1 MFNVTRAELR
11 KLRRPTLL
19 ISTILV
25 VAALTALFTAIVF
38 LRVNSGQ
45 GNGPGNG
52 RGGEIISPA
61 VLSQATGLIYGFKI
75 VSFFLGI
82 TALCVFASQT
92 AQEYSLGTLRNLLVR
107 QPSRMKILFGK
118 YLSMVIFAIALVMI
132 DAIVAIGIS
141 YALAPHA
148 KVTTSAWF
156 TPAALAL
163 LGKTFIN
170 VLLATVA
177 FGTFGMVLGLLF
189 RSPISSIATGV
200 IWSLI
205 LETILGGVV
214 SSTQKW
220 LPGQNFDNVA
230 QGGSSTVSY
239 HWSMLLGAGYL
250 AIGFTIVA
258 VLFKRRD
265 VAN

>member
-1 MFNVTRAELR
+1 MFNVARAELR

-25 VAALTALFTAIVF
+25 VAVLTALFTAIVF
-38 LRVNSGQ
+38 LRANSGQ
-45 GNGPGNG
+45 SNGQ
-52 RGGEIISPA
+52 RGEIISPA

-82 TALCVFASQT
+82 TALCIFASQT

-107 QPSRMKILFGK
+107 QPSRMKLLFGK
-118 YLSMVIFAIALVMI
+118 FLSMVIFAIALVMI

-141 YALAPHA
+141 YLLAPHA
-148 KVTTSAWF
+148 KVTTTAWF
-156 TPAALAL
+156 TTAALAL

-170 VLLATVA
+170 VLLATIA
-177 FGTFGMVLGLLF
+177 FGTFGMILGLLF

-230 QGGSSTVSY
+230 QGGSALISY
-239 HWSMLLGAGYL
+239 HWSILLGAGYL
-250 AIGFTIVA
+250 AIGFTIVS

>member
-1 MFNVTRAELR
+1 MFNVARAELR

-25 VAALTALFTAIVF
+25 VAALTALFTSIVF
-38 LRVNSGQ
+38 LRANSGQ
-45 GNGPGNG
+45 GNGQ
-52 RGGEIISPA
+52 RGEIISPA

-118 YLSMVIFAIALVMI
+118 YLSMVIFAVALVVI
-132 DAIVAIGIS
+132 DAIVAIGVS
-141 YALAPHA
+141 YVLAPHA
-148 KVTTSAWF
+148 KVTTAAWF
-156 TPAALAL
+156 TASALAL
-163 LGKTFIN
+163 LGKTFLN
-170 VLLATVA
+170 VLLATIA
-177 FGTFGMVLGLLF
+177 FGTFGMILGLLF

-230 QGGSSTVSY
+230 QGGSLTVSY
-239 HWSMLLGAGYL
+239 HWSLALAAIYL
-250 AIGFTIVA
+250 AIGFSIVA
-258 VLFKRRD
+258 TLFKRRD

>member
-1 MFNVTRAELR
+1 MFNVMRAELR

-25 VAALTALFTAIVF
+25 VLVLTALFTSLVF

-45 GNGPGNG
+45 GNG
-52 RGGEIISPA
+52 RQGEIVSA
-61 VLSQATGLIYGFKI
+61 LTLSRADGLVYGFKI

-107 QPSRMKILFGK
+107 QPARMKILAGK
-118 YLSMVIFAIALVMI
+118 YCAMSIFAIALVLI

-148 KVTTSAWF
+148 KVTTTAWF
-156 TPAALAL
+156 TVSGLSL
-163 LGKTFIN
+163 LGTTFIN
-170 VLLATVA
+170 VLLSTIAY
-177 FGTFGMVLGLLF
+177 GTFGMILGLLF
-189 RSPISSIATGV
+189 RSPISAIATGV

-205 LETILGGVV
+205 LESILGVVV
-214 SSTQKW
+214 SSTTKW
-220 LPGQNFDNVA
+220 LPGQNFTNIA
-230 QGGSSTVSY
+230 QGGSTDVGY
-239 HWSMLLGAGYL
+239 KWSLFISLAYL
-250 AIGFTIVA
+250 AVAFSVVA

>member
-1 MFNVTRAELR
+1 MFNVARAELR

-25 VAALTALFTAIVF
+25 VAVLTALFTAIVF
-38 LRVNSGQ
+38 LRANSGQ
-45 GNGPGNG
+45 SNGQ
-52 RGGEIISPA
+52 RGEIISPA

-107 QPSRMKILFGK
+107 QPSRMKLLSGK
-118 YLSMVIFAIALVMI
+118 YLAMVIFAIALVMI

-141 YALAPHA
+141 YSLAPHA

-156 TPAALAL
+156 TTAALAL

-170 VLLATVA
+170 VLLATIA

-230 QGGSSTVSY
+230 QGGSTAVSY

-250 AIGFTIVA
+250 AVGFTIVA

>member
-1 MFNVTRAELR
+1 MFNVMKAELR

-25 VAALTALFTAIVF
+25 VAALTALFTSIVF
-38 LRVNSGQ
+38 LRANSGQ
-45 GNGPGNG
+45 GNGQ
-52 RGGEIISPA
+52 RGEIISPA
-61 VLSQATGLIYGFKI
+61 TLSSATGLIYGFKI

-107 QPSRMKILFGK
+107 QPSRMKILAGK
-118 YLSMVIFAIALVMI
+118 YLSMIIFAIALVVI
-132 DAIVAIGIS
+132 DAIVAIAVS
-141 YALAPHA
+141 YSLAPHA

-156 TPAALAL
+156 TASALAL

-170 VLLATVA
+170 VLLGTIA
-177 FGTFGMVLGLLF
+177 FGTFGMILGLLF

-200 IWSLI
+200 IWLLI
-205 LETILGGVV
+205 LENILAGVV

-230 QGGSSTVSY
+230 QGGSLTVSY
-239 HWSMLLGAGYL
+239 HWSMGIAAAYL
-250 AIGFTIVA
+250 IVGFSIVA

>member
-1 MFNVTRAELR
+1 MFNVVRAELR

-25 VAALTALFTAIVF
+25 VAALTALFTSIVF
-38 LRVNSGQ
+38 LRANSGQ
-45 GNGPGNG
+45 GNGT
-52 RGGEIISPA
+52 RGDIISPET
-61 VLSQATGLIYGFKI
+61 LSQATGLVYGFKI

-118 YLSMVIFAIALVMI
+118 YISMIIFGVALVFL
-132 DAIVAIGIS
+132 DAIVAIGVS
-141 YALAPHA
+141 YGLAPHA

-156 TPAALAL
+156 TANALSL
-163 LGKTFIN
+163 LGRTFAN
-170 VLLATVA
+170 VLLTTIA
-177 FGTFGMVLGLLF
+177 FGTFGMILGLLF
-189 RSPISSIATGV
+189 RSPISAIATGV

-205 LETILGGVV
+205 LETILGGVI

-220 LPGQNFDNVA
+220 LPGQNFDNIA
-230 QGGSSTVSY
+230 QGGSDTVSY
-239 HWSMLLGAGYL
+239 KWSLALSAIYLLF
-250 AIGFTIVA
+250 GFSIVS

>member
-1 MFNVTRAELR
+1 MFNVMKAELR

-25 VAALTALFTAIVF
+25 VAALTALFTSIVF
-38 LRVNSGQ
+38 LRANSGQ
-45 GNGPGNG
+45 GNGQ
-52 RGGEIISPA
+52 RGEIISPA
-61 VLSQATGLIYGFKI
+61 TLGSATGLIYGFKI

-107 QPSRMKILFGK
+107 QPSRMKILAGK
-118 YLSMVIFAIALVMI
+118 YLSMIIFAIALVVI
-132 DAIVAIGIS
+132 DAIVAIAVS
-141 YALAPHA
+141 YSLAPHA

-156 TPAALAL
+156 TASALAL

-170 VLLATVA
+170 VLLGTIA
-177 FGTFGMVLGLLF
+177 FGTFGMILGLLF

-205 LETILGGVV
+205 LENILAGVV

-230 QGGSSTVSY
+230 QGGSLTVSY
-239 HWSMLLGAGYL
+239 HWSMGIAAAYL
-250 AIGFTIVA
+250 IVGFSIVA

>member
-25 VAALTALFTAIVF
+25 VAALTALFTSIVF
-38 LRVNSGQ
+38 LRANSGQ
-45 GNGPGNG
+45 GNGQ
-52 RGGEIISPA
+52 RGEIISPA
-61 VLSQATGLIYGFKI
+61 ILSSPLGLVYGFKI

-92 AQEYSLGTLRNLLVR
+92 AQEYTLGTLRNLLVR

-118 YLSMVIFAIALVMI
+118 YLSMIIFAIALVFL
-132 DAIVAIGIS
+132 DAVVAIGVS
-141 YALAPHA
+141 YGLAPHA
-148 KVTTSAWF
+148 KATTTAWF
-156 TPAALAL
+156 TATALSL
-163 LGKTFIN
+163 LGRTFLN
-170 VLLATVA
+170 VLLTTLA
-177 FGTFGMVLGLLF
+177 FGTFGMILGLLF
-189 RSPISSIATGV
+189 RSPISAIATGV

-220 LPGQNFDNVA
+220 LPGQNFDNIA
-230 QGGSSTVSY
+230 QGGSNTVSY
-239 HWSMLLGAGYL
+239 QWSLGLSALYL
-250 AIGFTIVA
+250 TVGFAIVA
-258 VLFKRRD
+258 LLFKRRD

>member
-1 MFNVTRAELR
+1 MFNVVRAELR

-25 VAALTALFTAIVF
+25 VAALTALFTSIVF
-38 LRVNSGQ
+38 LRANSGQ
-45 GNGPGNG
+45 GNGQ
-52 RGGEIISPA
+52 RGEIISPA
-61 VLSQATGLIYGFKI
+61 TLSQATGLVYGFKI

-118 YLSMVIFAIALVMI
+118 YISMIIFGIALVLL
-132 DAIVAIGIS
+132 DAIVAIGVS
-141 YALAPHA
+141 YGLAPHA
-148 KVTTSAWF
+148 KVTTTAWF
-156 TPAALAL
+156 TASALAL
-163 LGKTFIN
+163 LGKTFAN
-170 VLLATVA
+170 VLLTTIA
-177 FGTFGMVLGLLF
+177 FGTFGMILGLLF
-189 RSPISSIATGV
+189 RSPISAIATGV

-205 LETILGGVV
+205 LETILGGVI

-220 LPGQNFDNVA
+220 LPGQNFDNIA
-230 QGGSSTVSY
+230 QGGSNTVSY
-239 HWSMLLGAGYL
+239 HWSL
-250 AIGFTIVA
+250 AISAIYLLFGFSVVA

>member
-1 MFNVTRAELR
+1 MFNVVRAELR

-25 VAALTALFTAIVF
+25 VAALTALFTSIVF
-38 LRVNSGQ
+38 LRANSGQ
-45 GNGPGNG
+45 GNGR
-52 RGGEIISPA
+52 RGDIISPET
-61 VLSQATGLIYGFKI
+61 LSHATGLVYGFKI

-118 YLSMVIFAIALVMI
+118 YISMIIFGVALVFL
-132 DAIVAIGIS
+132 DAIVAIGVS
-141 YALAPHA
+141 YGLAPHA

-156 TPAALAL
+156 TANALSL
-163 LGKTFIN
+163 LGRTFAN
-170 VLLATVA
+170 VLLTTIA
-177 FGTFGMVLGLLF
+177 FGTFGMILGLLF
-189 RSPISSIATGV
+189 RSPISAIATGV

-205 LETILGGVV
+205 LETILGGVI

-220 LPGQNFDNVA
+220 LPGQNFDNIA
-230 QGGSSTVSY
+230 QGGSDTVSY
-239 HWSMLLGAGYL
+239 KWSLALSAIYLLF
-250 AIGFTIVA
+250 GFSIVS

>member
-1 MFNVTRAELR
+1 MLRVTRAELR

-25 VAALTALFTAIVF
+25 VAALTALFTSIVF
-38 LRVNSGQ
+38 LRANSGQ
-45 GNGPGNG
+45 GNGQ
-52 RGGEIISPA
+52 RGEVISPA
-61 VLSQATGLIYGFKI
+61 TLSSALGLVYGFKI

-92 AQEYSLGTLRNLLVR
+92 AQEYTLGTLRNLLVR

-118 YLSMVIFAIALVMI
+118 YLSMIIFAIALVFL
-132 DAIVAIGIS
+132 DAVVAIGTS

-156 TPAALAL
+156 TSSALSL
-163 LGKTFIN
+163 LGRTFIN
-170 VLLATVA
+170 VLLTTLA
-177 FGTFGMVLGLLF
+177 FGTFGMILGLLF
-189 RSPISSIATGV
+189 RSPISAIATGV

-220 LPGQNFDNVA
+220 LPGQNFDNIA
-230 QGGSSTVSY
+230 QWGSLTVSY
-239 HWSMLLGAGYL
+239 RWSLGISAIYL
-250 AIGFTIVA
+250 SVAFGIVA
-258 VLFKRRD
+258 FLFKRRD

>member
-1 MFNVTRAELR
+1 MFHVVRAELR

-25 VAALTALFTAIVF
+25 VAALTALFTSIVF
-38 LRVNSGQ
+38 LRANS
-45 GNGPGNG
+45 GPGNG
-52 RGGEIISPA
+52 RGGESISPA

-82 TALCVFASQT
+82 TALCVFASQS

-107 QPSRMKILFGK
+107 QPSRMKLLFGK
-118 YLSMVIFAIALVMI
+118 YLSMVIFAIALVVI
-132 DAIVAIGIS
+132 DAIVAIGVS
-141 YALAPHA
+141 YLLAPHA
-148 KVTTSAWF
+148 KVTTSAWL
-156 TPAALAL
+156 TMSAVSL
-163 LGKTFIN
+163 LGKTFVN
-170 VLLATVA
+170 VLLATIA
-177 FGTFGMVLGLLF
+177 FGTFGMILGLLF
-189 RSPISSIATGV
+189 RSPISSIAIGV

-230 QGGSSTVSY
+230 QGGSAAVSY
-239 HWSMLLGAGYL
+239 HWSILLAAGYL
-250 AIGFTIVA
+250 TIGLSVVA
-258 VLFKRRD
+258 LLFKRRD